1 MPQGP
6 AARSNIDTTAHGLPP
21 VLTPGPGSPTVIIGF
36 MPAWRGMPL
45 AAVAALQSAKTAA
58 DTAIQTAVAAA
69 AAAAGTPGAPAALA
83 AEQTLKG
90 ATLSAMSSA
99 ITGASAGADIHMC
112 AVPSPVPP
120 HGPGVDI
127 TGSATV
133 SINFL
138 PAGRM
143 GDTILEAIGPP
154 NTITKGEPTVIIGG

>member
-1 MPQGP
+1 MPTGP
-6 AARSNIDTTAHGLPP
+6 AARANIDTTAHGLPP

-36 MPAWRGMPL
+36 MMAWRGMPL
-45 AAVAALQSAKTAA
+45 AAVAALQAAKTAA
-58 DTAIQTAVAAA
+58 DTAIQTAVAAT

-83 AEQTLKG
+83 AEQAVKG
-90 ATLSAMSSA
+90 AALASMSSA
-99 ITGASAGADIHMC
+99 ITGASGGADIHMC

-133 SINFL
+133 SINML